1 MNKTISNSFKSYGRF
16 LKSYLRR
23 GFTFA
28 ADDTPDIVNE
38 PRIPED
44 RRLMEDEVENL
55 NSPNSN
61 VGGGPDPN
69 TTENR
74 DLKEEAIRS
83 PGQVA
88 VRNFFRNP
96 LGVFGLVL
104 FIAIVLTV
112 FVGSA
117 MLPFNQYY
125 SQGNLTNIPPGGA
138 YMNVPGEMEKEGTK
152 KISIGNTF
160 ATGLTNEGNIYIWGQ
175 DNPVAAES
183 VLNIPAKAAEKLE
196 GKKIKDIAAGDR
208 HIIVATE
215 DNEIIGWGNNSF
227 DQTKM
232 PPMAENQIKKE
243 GIRAVGAGVQYS
255 VVVTEENNIVVWGS
269 TLASRLNMIPS
280 SVQGQVADFD
290 TSAINIL
297 VAKTDGTVQLL
308 GVRGAENDTSMPE
321 ELKDGSVFIE
331 KVALT
336 ANAGAAVSDKGE
348 VYVWGPSRAG
358 IAGNNVP
365 EFEAPIVDIE
375 GGETTFTAI
384 DENGKTYTWGKDN
397 YGELNS
403 PDGEYTQIYSSYFN
417 NYAVKENGDIDTW
430 GLNGFRMGSDD
441 QGRDIFTRLIHGGRM
456 TMIIS
461 LISTVIQVVLGVLI
475 GMIAGFAGG
484 RVDNVLMRISE
495 IISSFP
501 FYPMLISLSALLPPG
516 ASQTQRITMVM
527 VLLGL
532 LGWTGLARLVRGQ
545 ILAERERDYIT
556 AARALGVKN
565 STIMAN
571 HVLPNILPIIIVNAT
586 LGYAGN
592 LLSESGLSFLGFG
605 VQEPTPSWGNMLT
618 AAQSSEVLKYYWWRW
633 VFPALAIFLVSFS
646 INLIGDAIRDA
657 IDPRANER

>member
-1 MNKTISNSFKSYGRF
+1 MNKYISKSFSSYKSF
-16 LKSYLRR
+16 LTNQLRR

-28 ADDTPDIVNE
+28 ADDVPEIENE
-38 PRIPED
+38 PRVPED
-44 RRLMEDEVENL
+44 RRLIEDEVENF
-55 NSPNSN
+55 NNPNQN
-61 VGGGPDPN
+61 IGTMGDPSS
-69 TTENR
+69 ENK

-83 PGQVA
+83 PGKVA

-96 LGVFGLVL
+96 LGVFGLIL
-104 FIAIVLTV
+104 FIAMVLVV
-112 FVGSA
+112 FVGSS

-138 YMNVPGEMEKEGTK
+138 YMNVPSAMEKEGTQ
-152 KISIGNTF
+152 KIGIGNTF
-160 ATGLTNEGNIYIWGQ
+160 AVGLTNENNIYVWGQ
-175 DNPVAAES
+175 DNPVAKET
-183 VLNIPAKAAEKLE
+183 VVNIPEKAKEAFAN
-196 GKKIKDIAAGDR
+196 KKIVDVAAGDR

-215 DNEIIGWGNNSF
+215 DNELYGWGNNSF

-232 PPMAENQIKKE
+232 PPMNESKIKQE
-243 GIRAVGAGVQYS
+243 GIAKLGAGVQYS
-255 VVVTEENNIVVWGS
+255 VVLTKEKNIYVWGS
-269 TLASRLNMIPS
+269 TLASRLNMIPPS
-280 SVQGQVADFD
+280 IQGTVEDFD

-297 VAKTDGTVQLL
+297 VAKSDGTVQLL
-308 GVRGAENDTSMPE
+308 GVKGAENDSAMPE
-321 ELKDGSVFIE
+321 EVKDGSVFVTN
-331 KVALT
+331 VALT
-336 ANAGAAVSDKGE
+336 SNSAAALTKEGDVI
-348 VYVWGPSRAG
+348 VWGPSRAG
-358 IAGNNVP
+358 TAGNNVP

-375 GGETTFTAI
+375 GGETTFTAL
-384 DENGKTYTWGKDN
+384 DSNGKTYTWGKDN

-403 PDGEYTQIYSSYFN
+403 PDGEYDQIYASYFN
-417 NYAVKENGDIDTW
+417 NYAVKKDGNIDTW
-430 GLNGFRMGSDD
+430 GLNGFRFGSDD

-484 RVDNVLMRISE
+484 RVDNDLMRISE

-565 STIMAN
+565 STIMIN
-571 HVLPNILPIIIVNAT
+571 HVLPNILPIVIVNAT

-618 AAQSSEVLKYYWWRW
+618 AAQSSDVLKFYWWRW

>member
-1 MNKTISNSFKSYGRF
+1 MNSLIRKSFSSYKRF
-16 LKSYLRR
+16 LKTLLIR

-28 ADDTPDIVNE
+28 SDSDIYESERKDAEKRKAEEEKAN
-38 PRIPED
+38 
-44 RRLMEDEVENL
+44 N
-55 NSPNSN
+55 NSN
-61 VGGGPDPN
+61 KAPKPSN
-69 TTENR
+69 EN
-74 DLKEEAIRS
+74 DALKEEAIRS

-88 VRNFFRNP
+88 LRNFLRNP

-104 FIAIVLTV
+104 FIALILVV

-117 MLPFNQYY
+117 ILPFNQYY
-125 SQGNLTNIPPGGA
+125 SQGNLTNVAPGGA
-138 YMNVPGEMEKEGTK
+138 YMNFPKEMESEGTK

-160 ATGLTNEGNIYIWGQ
+160 AIGLTNEGNIYVWGS
-175 DNPVAAES
+175 DNEDKI
-183 VLNIPAKAAEKLE
+183 LTIPKKAKEALKNQ
-196 GKKIKDIAAGDR
+196 KVIDVAAGDR
-208 HIIVATE
+208 HIIFATE
-215 DNEIIGWGNNSF
+215 DNQIYGWGNNSF

-232 PPMAENQIKKE
+232 PPMSESQIKEE
-243 GIRAVGAGVQYS
+243 GIKKLGAGVQYS
-255 VVVTEENNIVVWGS
+255 AVLTNKKNLVVWGS

-280 SVQGQVADFD
+280 TIQGQVEDFD
-290 TSAINIL
+290 TSSINML
-297 VAKTDGTVQLL
+297 VVKTDGTIQLI
-308 GVRGAENDTSMPE
+308 GVMGAENQTNMPK
-321 ELKDGSVFIE
+321 ELTDGSVKVK

-336 ANAGAAVSDKGE
+336 SNSAAAVDEDGK

-358 IAGNNVP
+358 VTGDKVP
-365 EFEAPIVDIE
+365 KFDGKIVDIK

-384 DENGKTYTWGKDN
+384 DENGKIYNWGLDN
-397 YGELNS
+397 YGELNT
-403 PDGEYTQIYSSYFN
+403 PDGEYQQIFTSFFN
-417 NYAVKENGDIDTW
+417 NYAVTKDGKIETW
-430 GLNGFRMGSDD
+430 GLNGFRFGSDD

-456 TMIIS
+456 TMLIS
-461 LISTVIQVVLGVLI
+461 LVSTVIQLVLGVLI
-475 GMIAGFAGG
+475 GMISGFAGG

-527 VLLGL
+527 ILLGL

-565 STIMAN
+565 WSIIMKHIFPN
-571 HVLPNILPIIIVNAT
+571 VLSIVIVNAT
-586 LGYAGN
+586 LDYAGN

-618 AAQSSEVLKYYWWRW
+618 AAQKSDVLNFYWWRW
-633 VFPALAIFLVSFS
+633 VFPALAVFLVSFS
-646 INLIGDAIRDA
+646 VNLIGDAIRDA

>member
-1 MNKTISNSFKSYGRF
+1 MNKYISKSFSSYKSF
-16 LKSYLRR
+16 LTNQLRR

-28 ADDTPDIVNE
+28 ADDVPEIENE
-38 PRIPED
+38 PRVPED
-44 RRLMEDEVENL
+44 RRLIEDEVENF
-55 NSPNSN
+55 NNPNQN
-61 VGGGPDPN
+61 IGTKGDPSS
-69 TTENR
+69 ENK

-83 PGQVA
+83 PGKVA

-104 FIAIVLTV
+104 FIAMVLVV
-112 FVGSA
+112 FVGSS

-138 YMNVPGEMEKEGTK
+138 YMNVPSAMEKEGTQ
-152 KISIGNTF
+152 KIGIGNTF
-160 ATGLTNEGNIYIWGQ
+160 AVGLTNENNIYVWGQ
-175 DNPVAAES
+175 DNPVAKET
-183 VLNIPAKAAEKLE
+183 VVNIPEKAKEAFAN
-196 GKKIKDIAAGDR
+196 KKIVDVAAGDR

-215 DNEIIGWGNNSF
+215 DNELYGWGNNSF

-232 PPMAENQIKKE
+232 PPMNESKIKQE
-243 GIRAVGAGVQYS
+243 GIAKLGAGVQYS
-255 VVVTEENNIVVWGS
+255 VVLTKEKNIYVWGS
-269 TLASRLNMIPS
+269 TLASRLNMIPPS
-280 SVQGQVADFD
+280 IQGTVEDFD

-297 VAKTDGTVQLL
+297 VAKSDGTVQLL
-308 GVRGAENDTSMPE
+308 GVKGAENDSAMPE
-321 ELKDGSVFIE
+321 EVKDGSVFVTN
-331 KVALT
+331 VALT
-336 ANAGAAVSDKGE
+336 SNSAAALTKEGE
-348 VYVWGPSRAG
+348 VIVWGPSRAG
-358 IAGNNVP
+358 TAGNNVP

-375 GGETTFTAI
+375 GGETTFTAL
-384 DENGKTYTWGKDN
+384 DSNGKTYTWGKDN

-403 PDGEYTQIYSSYFN
+403 PDGEYDQIYASYFN
-417 NYAVKENGDIDTW
+417 NYAVKKDGNIDTW
-430 GLNGFRMGSDD
+430 GLNGFRFGSDD

-565 STIMAN
+565 STIMIN
-571 HVLPNILPIIIVNAT
+571 HVLPNILPIVIVNAT

-618 AAQSSEVLKYYWWRW
+618 AAQSSDVLKFYWWRW

>member
-1 MNKTISNSFKSYGRF
+1 MNSLIRKSFSSYKKF
-16 LKSYLRR
+16 LKTLLIR

-28 ADDTPDIVNE
+28 SDSDIYESERKDAEKRKAEEEKAN
-38 PRIPED
+38 
-44 RRLMEDEVENL
+44 N
-55 NSPNSN
+55 NSN
-61 VGGGPDPN
+61 KAPKASN
-69 TTENR
+69 EN
-74 DLKEEAIRS
+74 DALKEEAIRS

-88 VRNFFRNP
+88 LRNFLRNP

-104 FIAIVLTV
+104 FIALILVV

-117 MLPFNQYY
+117 ILPFNQYY
-125 SQGNLTNIPPGGA
+125 SQGNLTNVAPGGA
-138 YMNVPGEMEKEGTK
+138 YMNFPKEMESEGTK

-160 ATGLTNEGNIYIWGQ
+160 AIGLTNEGNIYVWGS
-175 DNPVAAES
+175 DNEDKI
-183 VLNIPAKAAEKLE
+183 LTIPKKAKEALKNQ
-196 GKKIKDIAAGDR
+196 KVIDVAAGDR
-208 HIIVATE
+208 HIIFATE
-215 DNEIIGWGNNSF
+215 DNQIYGWGNNSF

-232 PPMAENQIKKE
+232 PPMSESQIKEE
-243 GIRAVGAGVQYS
+243 GIKKLGAGVQYS
-255 VVVTEENNIVVWGS
+255 AVLTNKKNLVVWGS

-280 SVQGQVADFD
+280 TIQGQVEDFD
-290 TSAINIL
+290 TSSINML
-297 VAKTDGTVQLL
+297 VVKTDGTIQLI
-308 GVRGAENDTSMPE
+308 GVMGAENQTNMPK
-321 ELKDGSVFIE
+321 ELTDGSVKVK

-336 ANAGAAVSDKGE
+336 SNSAAAVDEDGK

-358 IAGNNVP
+358 VTGDKVP
-365 EFEAPIVDIE
+365 KFDGKIVDIK

-384 DENGKTYTWGKDN
+384 DENGKIYNWGLDN
-397 YGELNS
+397 YGELNT
-403 PDGEYTQIYSSYFN
+403 PDGEYQQIFTSFFN
-417 NYAVKENGDIDTW
+417 NYAVTKDGKIETW
-430 GLNGFRMGSDD
+430 GLNGFRFGSDD

-456 TMIIS
+456 TMLIS
-461 LISTVIQVVLGVLI
+461 LVSTVIQLVLGVLI
-475 GMIAGFAGG
+475 GMISGFAGG

-527 VLLGL
+527 ILLGL

-565 STIMAN
+565 WSIIMKHIFPN
-571 HVLPNILPIIIVNAT
+571 VLSIVIVNAT
-586 LGYAGN
+586 LDYAGN

-618 AAQSSEVLKYYWWRW
+618 AAQKSDVLNFYWWRW
-633 VFPALAIFLVSFS
+633 VFPALAVFLVSFS
-646 INLIGDAIRDA
+646 VNLIGDAIRDA